1 METLEQTES
10 LIVDYIKLSPD
21 EFTDIKYKLLNIH
34 SRMSEIEH
42 RPIQKFL
49 GYEKGYEP
57 ITITIESDSFAW
69 NFSVIVEEPKVST
82 ESKPESAPSD
92 Q

>member
-10 LIVDYIKLSPD
+10 LIVDYIKLSPS
-21 EFTDIKYKLLNIH
+21 EFMDMKYKLLKI
-34 SRMSEIEH
+34 SDRMDQIEH
-42 RPIQKFL
+42 RQVQKFL

-57 ITITIESDSFAW
+57 RTITIESDTFVW
-69 NFSVIVEEPKVST
+69 NFSVMVAEPEVPI
-82 ESKPESAPSD
+82 ESEQKPALSD